1 MAAGGIGLGLSGL
14 STVMGAVGGMSQGQ
28 AAGRQAEYTAQ
39 VARNNQI
46 IAQQNAE
53 YASQAGETQAQA
65 QDLKNRATQ
74 ASIAASQSASGLSFD
89 SPTLIDVREGAAQ
102 IGRLDTANTAQNAAL
117 RARAYDAQADNYG
130 AQAGL
135 QSAAASDARRAGTM
149 SAFGS
154 LLSGGAS
161 FADKWNRY
169 MPSTTTGAV

>member
-1 MAAGGIGLGLSGL
+1 MAAGGVGLGLSGL
-14 STVMGAVGGMSQGQ
+14 STVMGMVGGITQGQ

-65 QDLKNRATQ
+65 QDLKNRAQ
-74 ASIAASQSASGLSFD
+74 QGSIAASQSASGLSFD
-89 SPTLIDVREGAAQ
+89 SPSLVDVREGAAQ
-102 IGRLDTANTAQNAAL
+102 IGRLDTANVAQNAAL
-117 RARAYDAQADNYG
+117 RARAYEAQAADYG

-135 QSAAASDARRAGTM
+135 QTAAASDARRAGTM

-169 MPSTTTGAV
+169 MPSTGAV

>member
-28 AAGRQAEYTAQ
+28 AAGRQADYTAQ

-74 ASIAASQSASGLSFD
+74 GAIAASQSASGLSFD

-102 IGRLDTANTAQNAAL
+102 IGRLDIGAA
-117 RARAYDAQADNYG
+117 RHQ
-130 AQAGL
+130 
-135 QSAAASDARRAGTM
+135 AASSR
-149 SAFGS
+149 
-154 LLSGGAS
+154 LVLSIRQPAW
-161 FADKWNRY
+161 ADD
-169 MPSTTTGAV
+169 S

>member
-1 MAAGGIGLGLSGL
+1 
-14 STVMGAVGGMSQGQ
+14 MGSVGGMSQGQ
-28 AAGRQAEYTAQ
+28 AAGRQADYTAQ

-89 SPTLIDVREGAAQ
+89 SPTLMDVREGAAQ
-102 IGRLDTANTAQNAAL
+102 IGRLDTANVAQNAAL
-117 RARAYDAQADNYG
+117 RARAYDAQASNYG
-130 AQAGL
+130 AQADL
-135 QSAAASDARRAGTM
+135 QSAAASDARSAGTM

-161 FADKWNRY
+161 FA
-169 MPSTTTGAV
+169 SG